1 MIANKIDKVGTQP
14 THLLRNTIKDF
25 NLTQKLQDAIA
36 NALSERMDKYI
47 KQYLD

>member
-14 THLLRNTIKDF
+14 THLLSKDF

-36 NALSERMDKYI
+36 NALEDRMDKYI